1 MSVSYII
8 SAIVLASVIASIAFV
23 IIGKIEHKGR
33 KINLNWFFLMATIA
47 LSCVLCM
54 VLIYHNENDLTLADT
69 KEAYDNGYE
78 AGIASASHTLPSNEG
93 VENWM
98 SSTQEVIISTHKDGS
113 DPVIHIIDSNGEEW
127 VLIADEV
134 DQNG

>member
-1 MSVSYII
+1 MSVVYVIA
-8 SAIVLASVIASIAFV
+8 AIVLAIIFSSIVFV
-23 IIGKIEHKGR
+23 IIHKIEHKNR
-33 KINLNWFFLMATIA
+33 RLNLNWFFLMTTIA

-78 AGIASASHTLPSNEG
+78 AGIASASHTLPSNEE

>member
-8 SAIVLASVIASIAFV
+8 SAVVLAVVLASIAFV

-33 KINLNWFFLMATIA
+33 KINLNWFFLMTTIA
-47 LSCVLCM
+47 LSCILTM
-54 VLIYHNENDLTLADT
+54 VLIYHGQNDLTITDT
-69 KEAYDNGYE
+69 KEAYDNGFE
-78 AGIASASHTLPSNEG
+78 AGVASEHHTYPSNEE

-98 SSTQEVIISTHKDGS
+98 ASTQEVIISTHKDGS
-113 DPVIHIIDSNGEEW
+113 DPAIHIIDSNGEEW

-134 DQNG
+134 NQNG